1 MHLLL
6 PGVTNKTKNAQKS
19 QTLTN
24 GMISLK
30 TRETAHRLSQIG
42 GFVVTYFSEG
52 HIIPRNFFARI
63 KRIIS
68 DKNTASITNTILG
81 LFNFVIL
88 LLSPSL

>member
-6 PGVTNKTKNAQKS
+6 PGVINKTKNAQKS

-42 GFVVTYFSEG
+42 GFVVTYFFRRSHNTKE
-52 HIIPRNFFARI
+52 FFLTSAGCFQYHWLAHQRMI
-63 KRIIS
+63 YP
-68 DKNTASITNTILG
+68 TNCTIFG
-81 LFNFVIL
+81 L
-88 LLSPSL
+88 